1 MKRIVALLAALLV
14 VAGAVPAT
22 AKPEIHPPEYWE
34 AAFEFGA
41 GFPCDFAVGVELSG
55 KEGAIIFEDRA
66 ILTAPGFRAKLSAN
80 GVELDLSIAGTFHES
95 YDGDLAIGKATG
107 RNVLFG
113 FFDGDPGMF
122 LTIGSVEYVVDN
134 DTLEWTIL
142 NSHKMIDLCEVL
154 AG

>member
-1 MKRIVALLAALLV
+1 MRRLMVLFVILA
-14 VAGAVPAT
+14 VAGALPAS
-22 AKPEIHPPEYWE
+22 AKPEVFPPEYWE
-34 AAFEFGA
+34 DAFQFGA
-41 GFPCDFAVGVELSG
+41 GFPCEFPVDVELSG

-66 ILTAPGFRAKLSAN
+66 ILTAPGFRVRLAAN
-80 GVELDLSIAGTFHES
+80 GIDLDLSIAGTFHERYEGS
-95 YDGDLAIGKATG
+95 LAIGKATG

-113 FFDGDPGMF
+113 FFGGVPGMF
-122 LTIGSVEYVVDN
+122 LTVGRVDYIVDN